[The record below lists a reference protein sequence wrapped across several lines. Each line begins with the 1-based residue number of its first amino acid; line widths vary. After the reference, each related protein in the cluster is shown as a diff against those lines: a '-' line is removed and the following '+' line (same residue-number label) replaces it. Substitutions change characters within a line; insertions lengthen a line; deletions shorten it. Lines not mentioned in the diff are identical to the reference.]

1 MEYVV
6 LSDSGLIIIV
16 LYLSFT
22 LVFYLQLASG
32 IFTFVTC
39 WTLYSSK
46 L

>member
-6 LSDSGLIIIV
+6 MSDGGLIIMA
-16 LYLSFT
+16 LYLFFT
-22 LVFYLQLASG
+22 LLFFYLQLASG

-39 WTLYSSK
+39 WTLYS